1 MSGAFA
7 LVNVDL
13 NAKAGEVDAPRVGSL
28 CTDPLPLRKKIVR
41 GGGSLNSLRVG
52 GLSI

>member
-7 LVNVDL
+7 PVNVDL
-13 NAKAGEVDAPRVGSL
+13 NAKAGEVGPPRVGSL
-28 CTDPLPLRKKIVR
+28 CTDPPPLRKKIVR
-41 GGGSLNSLRVG
+41 GGGSLNRLRVG

>member
-7 LVNVDL
+7 PVNVDL
-13 NAKAGEVDAPRVGSL
+13 NAKAGGVEPPRVDSL
-28 CTDPLPLRKKIVR
+28 CTDPPPLRKKIVR
-41 GGGSLNSLRVG
+41 GGGSLKRLRVG

>member
-13 NAKAGEVDAPRVGSL
+13 NAKAGEVEPQRVGSL
-28 CTDPLPLRKKIVR
+28 CTDPPPLRKKIVR
-41 GGGSLNSLRVG
+41 GGESLNRLRVG

>member
-7 LVNVDL
+7 PVNVDL
-13 NAKAGEVDAPRVGSL
+13 NAKAGDVEPPRVGSL
-28 CTDPLPLRKKIVR
+28 CRDPSPLRKKIVR
-41 GGGSLNSLRVG
+41 GEGSLNRLRAG